1 MTKKNSK
8 HKAIHFVAA
17 TIFGIVAIVHI
28 LRLGY
33 GVPVQIS
40 TWQMPLWLSWI
51 GVFVTGSLAVL
62 LWQSANNK

>member
-1 MTKKNSK
+1 MARKNHK
-8 HKAIHFVAA
+8 HKAIHLIAA

-33 GVPVQIS
+33 GIPVQIGA
-40 TWQMPLWLSWI
+40 WQMPLWLSWI
-51 GVFVTGSLAVL
+51 GVFVTGSLAVI